1 MTIPLA
7 QVQAIAVKAATSG
20 PMREVAVATV
30 EVGGGIIGGE
40 KPSAKRG
47 VTFISSAQW
56 AEVMRLLG
64 SDKPWH
70 TRRANVLVDATRLDL
85 WLGKTVRV
93 GTALIRIHAETR
105 PCELMNELLPG
116 LLEALKPECRA
127 GVYGEVLEAGQF
139 AVGDAVTRVD

>member
-1 MTIPLA
+1 MSIALA
-7 QVQAIAVKAATSG
+7 QIQAIAIKTASGG
-20 PMREVAVATV
+20 PMREVAAANV
-30 EVGGGIIGGE
+30 EIGGGIIGGE

-47 VTFISSAQW
+47 VTFISSIQW
-56 AEVMRLLG
+56 TAVMQLLG

-70 TRRANVLVDATRLDL
+70 TRRANVLVDAARLDL
-85 WLGKTVRV
+85 WFGKTVRV

-105 PCELMNELLPG
+105 PCELMNEFVPG

-139 AVGDAVTRVD
+139 AVGDAVTRME